1 MRNPN
6 SATQNPFILRT
17 TGFRYSLLAAMLP
30 ITFSIVL
37 CGCSQLQKPTSFKPM
52 PQPNSLTQRQQR
64 PVEQILERQD
74 EIRKVAAQEAAEA
87 AKKAAAEAAA
97 EASELE
103 SQQQDIVAEAAE
115 RAETLETDFQVAQ
128 VSFETAIES
137 EEAPAVEDNPAVEG
151 SLAEAIANEALATT
165 SDIEFPG
172 SLETGE
178 AASNVKLIAN
188 ADDMEGL
195 PVNLARNEFDFSNA
209 NFLRPSDASTVEQPT
224 IAEDASTE
232 DQLADEVQ
240 PPSFGNAESLSLP
253 LQPML
258 FNPNTRTRKSMF
270 EGTLRPLKP
279 TTQEFEPNV
288 EIDRTTDLAS
298 QATPPIPDTSADSTN
313 SFGPLSPL
321 RKEASTIKLQ
331 PTTLKPEIAFTS
343 TSRLLSPIV
352 RNAKE
357 VNEPP
362 AMETTTAPEFVQTPS
377 EPIIVSEEII
387 MVDPVREPEVTDAPK
402 FYDSKMEAPKMEAP
416 VKPIEPAVEENQFP
430 GQPVV
435 DETLAQAS
443 ASYLVPAQRKFEADE
458 EAFIPAEVFDD
469 AIVVAKDMERELSA
483 AAIPVEEIES
493 EYNQFKVQATSNT
506 TVANTP
512 ITSVCAGCGSES
524 CSGCVDHEDRGEPMF
539 ANNDFAEPA
548 TPGGEFVA
556 PMEIAPAMVPDAVPD
571 QIIAASSDFGK
582 PVNLEAPPETDS
594 TIAHVASLPITRQP
608 SALPL
613 PNSNVPPVGIST
625 LMELNAVTWKSRLDE
640 AIELAAE
647 RLNRVNQPS
656 DAGIVNL
663 RLLKALRGQMEQVE
677 NAPVNGKHSEY
688 TETESRYWQHQLEAI
703 TTMLGSPAGQNQ
715 AVTDYHRHQTAHETL
730 EHLRI
735 AVAQLESIAS
745 LKVNSGQFCTE
756 ITGFGQF
763 RTFPSNVFAAG
774 QKMLVYCEV
783 ENYKTEQNRTA
794 TGNDFRTRLRGSFA
808 IYDATGKVVQQ
819 AEFPTVDDIA
829 RKRRRDFY
837 MYMPVTLGDLP
848 AGQYVLH
855 ALVEDIYGNKT
866 ASLDPPLKFS
876 VK

>member
-6 SATQNPFILRT
+6 SATRNPFILANAQLRCT
-17 TGFRYSLLAAMLP
+17 FLVAILSG
-30 ITFSIVL
+30 TFSMFF

-52 PQPNSLTQRQQR
+52 PQPKSLTQRQQR
-64 PVEQILERQD
+64 PVEQILARQD
-74 EIRKVAAQEAAEA
+74 EIRKVAAQEAAE
-87 AKKAAAEAAA
+87 KAAAEATA

-103 SQQQDIVAEAAE
+103 AQQQDIVAEAAE
-115 RAETLETDFQVAQ
+115 RAETTETDFQVAQ
-128 VSFETAIES
+128 VSFETEIES
-137 EEAPAVEDNPAVEG
+137 EENPSTEE
-151 SLAEAIANEALATT
+151 SLAEAIAKDALAAAGEM
-165 SDIEFPG
+165 EFPA
-172 SLETGE
+172 SPETDE
-178 AASNVKLIAN
+178 TESNVKLIAN

-209 NFLRPSDASTVEQPT
+209 NFLRPSNDLSADQTSNTEGANV
-224 IAEDASTE
+224 E
-232 DQLADEVQ
+232 DQLAAEVQ
-240 PPSFGNAESLSLP
+240 IKSIDSPESVAFPAESLSLP

-258 FNPNTRTRKSMF
+258 FNPNTRTRKSIF
-270 EGTLRPLKP
+270 EGTLRPMKQAA
-279 TTQEFEPNV
+279 QEIEPNIA
-288 EIDRTTDLAS
+288 IDRTAEV
-298 QATPPIPDTSADSTN
+298 ATLTAPPIPDSSAETSNT
-313 SFGPLSPL
+313 FGPLSPL

-331 PTTLKPEIAFTS
+331 PATPKPEIKRVSA
-343 TSRLLSPIV
+343 SRLLSPIV
-352 RNAKE
+352 RQPKTID
-357 VNEPP
+357 EPP
-362 AMETTTAPEFVQTPS
+362 KMASIETPAFVQAPP
-377 EPIIVSEEII
+377 EPIIVSEKII
-387 MVDPVREPEVTDAPK
+387 VVDPV
-402 FYDSKMEAPKMEAP
+402 
-416 VKPIEPAVEENQFP
+416 VKPQLTVAPRSHEPKTETPEQESPVAPAEPVVEENQFP

-435 DETLAQAS
+435 DETLTRAS

-469 AIVVAKDMERELSA
+469 AIVVAKDMERELKA
-483 AAIPVEEIES
+483 AAIPVEEIDS
-493 EYNQFKVQATSNT
+493 QFNQFKVKATSNT
-506 TVANTP
+506 TIANTP
-512 ITSVCAGCGSES
+512 ITSVYADCGSAN
-524 CSGCVDHEDRGEPMF
+524 CPGCAVEHKDLGEPMF
-539 ANNDFAEPA
+539 TNNDFAKPE

-556 PMEIAPAMVPDAVPD
+556 PMEIVPAMVPDAIPD

-594 TIAHVASLPITRQP
+594 GLARVASLPIMRQP
-608 SALPL
+608 TMRPV

-640 AIELAAE
+640 AIELAEE
-647 RLNRVNQPS
+647 RLNRVNQPA

-677 NAPVNGKHSEY
+677 NAPVNGEHSEY
-688 TETESRYWQHQLEAI
+688 TENESRYWQHQLEAI
-703 TTMLGSPAGQNQ
+703 TTMLGSPTGQNQ

-730 EHLRI
+730 EHLRS

-745 LKVNSGQFCTE
+745 LKLSSGQFCTE
-756 ITGFGQF
+756 ISGFGQF

-774 QKMLVYCEV
+774 QKMLMYCEV
-783 ENYKTEQNRTA
+783 QNYKTEQHRTA
-794 TGNDFRTRLRGSFA
+794 TGDDFRTRLRGSFA

-855 ALVEDIYGNKT
+855 ALVEDVYGNKT